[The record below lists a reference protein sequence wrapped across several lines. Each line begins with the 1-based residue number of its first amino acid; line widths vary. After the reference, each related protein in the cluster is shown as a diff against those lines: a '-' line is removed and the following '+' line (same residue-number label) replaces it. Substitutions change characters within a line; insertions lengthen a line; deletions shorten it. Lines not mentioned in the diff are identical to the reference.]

1 MKFSLKIFDLYAKF
15 TKEINQWSELS
26 SKPLNIFNTFLLSS
40 RFCLSCH
47 RISIR
52 YWVLLNKK
60 SHWNDCWK
68 NAGQNQISICNNFP
82 DDICWQQIILSH
94 FQNISSVWNCLEIW
108 AMIIFVTMMSWVW
121 VWLEIIYNNKITKKN
136 SKHSIL
142 LLFIVRSTR
151 EKALHSYIYW
161 LKYKCFTQW
170 ICCVHF

>member
-1 MKFSLKIFDLYAKF
+1 MKFILKIFNLYAKF

-40 RFCLSCH
+40 RFCLSWH

-68 NAGQNQISICNNFP
+68 NVSG
-82 DDICWQQIILSH
+82 
-94 FQNISSVWNCLEIW
+94 VWNCLEIW
-108 AMIIFVTMMSWVW
+108 AMIISVTMMSWVQ
-121 VWLEIIYNNKITKKN
+121 VWLEIVHNKMTNKIP
-136 SKHSIL
+136 KHSIL

-151 EKALHSYIYW
+151 EKALHSSEW
-161 LKYKCFTQW
+161 SVSVLHSGF
-170 ICCVHF
+170 VVSGHF